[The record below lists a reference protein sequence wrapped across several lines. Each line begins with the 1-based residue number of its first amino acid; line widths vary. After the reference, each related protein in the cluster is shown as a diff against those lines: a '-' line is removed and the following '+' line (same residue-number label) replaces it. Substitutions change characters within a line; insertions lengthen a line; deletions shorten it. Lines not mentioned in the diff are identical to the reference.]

1 MLLAAKVQMLPLPS
15 FVKLAALM
23 MFAFGLMF
31 ANFTPEVPKAAL
43 AASFVSNSR
52 QALTAGFRAFYVART
67 SRLRNSVRLGELRAD
82 GEAMKQNHSLLLGVG
97 IGLFCTLA
105 ILTARYV
112 AGVLAG

>member
-1 MLLAAKVQMLPLPS
+1 MLKRLTEA
-15 FVKLAALM
+15 
-23 MFAFGLMF
+23 
-31 ANFTPEVPKAAL
+31 T
-43 AASFVSNSR
+43 SFVSNGR
-52 QALTAGFRAFYVART
+52 QALTGGFRTFYVARPA
-67 SRLRNSVRLGELRAD
+67 RLRNSVRLVELRAE